1 VDHTGA
7 RYFGY
12 RLGEMS
18 LLLEKKLVVD
28 ISQWKEKNLGHVA
41 SPGIQK
47 TYGSQRDVFDNR
59 MVSRYKRLCRETA
72 EQAAHLCKREHFSA
86 IFLVGPQRMA
96 DPIATQIPADL
107 RRHVIV
113 IKKDLGKAEPHAI
126 QIRLTPEIEKW
137 EHKHELS
144 LVEDLLVSGQGA
156 VLGVDETLTQLQKGA
171 IRTLVLSRDFNV
183 RLHQCRICA
192 WTDYS
197 ADPVCPLCQ
206 GQRSDVFLRDVLPDL
221 AAASDVEIE
230 VVSGDAA
237 KRLSKAGNIGAWL
250 RLKSRIELAKLGS
263 IRTAL
268 KPSNN
273 MLVRKG

>member
-1 VDHTGA
+1 
-7 RYFGY
+7 
-12 RLGEMS
+12 
-18 LLLEKKLVVD
+18 
-28 ISQWKEKNLGHVA
+28 
-41 SPGIQK
+41 
-47 TYGSQRDVFDNR
+47 
-59 MVSRYKRLCRETA
+59 
-72 EQAAHLCKREHFSA
+72 
-86 IFLVGPQRMA
+86 MA

-156 VLGVDETLTQLQKGA
+156 VLGVDETLAQLQIGA
-171 IRTLVLSRDFNV
+171 IRTLVLSRDFDV

-250 RLKSRIELAKLGS
+250 RLKKQNRISEA
-263 IRTAL
+263 AL
-268 KPSNN
+268 HSHSVEATK
-273 MLVRKG
+273 